1 MPDDAMDSAGGTAE
15 ALEAALGA
23 GAAPVRDLG
32 RNAAE
37 IIPVAI
43 ESSVGDAATLS
54 NVVAGLTEYDTI
66 SAEFATVDHLG
77 FELRVALSETE
88 AFLAGLLLP
97 LEGASSLLGLD
108 ISPEQMDD
116 AAFATAQAG
125 PISERLR
132 GFLDLLNLTLF
143 GDGLAGT
150 EVTLSELRRGQVEWT
165 MGMVQDVAQGSPPVR
180 IDADVA
186 LAAGAQTVVTLIVP
200 LSLLTRMGEQLGD
213 AATSAEVEP
222 AAASTPVTPSDGA
235 AALFGGPPSETN
247 VTAFPGASAQAA
259 SAGPKPVPG
268 LGPSDSAVHPVR
280 FPPLPAM
287 DAVGGPPQP
296 IDVLMDVSMR
306 VSVEL
311 GRSSLTVEEVL
322 ELGPGSVVEL
332 NKLAGEPVDIL
343 VNDRLIARGEV
354 VVVDENFGV
363 RITEIISPRQRAN
376 AMGR

>member
-1 MPDDAMDSAGGTAE
+1 MTGGAGEG
-15 ALEAALGA
+15 LDAALG
-23 GAAPVRDLG
+23 GNAAAIYDLA

-43 ESSVGDAATLS
+43 ESSVGDPATLS
-54 NVVAGLTEYDTI
+54 NVVATVTEYDAITG
-66 SAEFATVDHLG
+66 EFASIDHLG
-77 FELRVALSETE
+77 FELRIALSETE
-88 AFLAGLLLP
+88 AFLGGLLVP
-97 LEGASSLLGLD
+97 LDGANALLGID
-108 ISPEQMDD
+108 VSPEQMDD

-125 PISERLR
+125 PISERVR
-132 GFLDLLNLTLF
+132 GFLDLINLTLF
-143 GDGLAGT
+143 TEGLAGT
-150 EVTLSELRRGQVEWT
+150 EVTLSELRRGQAEWT

-180 IDADVA
+180 LDVTVA
-186 LAAGAQTVVTLIVP
+186 LGSGAETVVTFVLP
-200 LSLLTRMGEQLGD
+200 LSLLSRMAEELGSASTVEQPEPASS
-213 AATSAEVEP
+213 AATPSEAAE
-222 AAASTPVTPSDGA
+222 ALFGA
-235 AALFGGPPSETN
+235 AAQHN
-247 VTAFPGASAQAA
+247 VTAFPGTPPKAAPASPQ
-259 SAGPKPVPG
+259 PVPG
-268 LGPSDSAVHPVR
+268 LGPSESAVHPVR
-280 FPPLPAM
+280 FPPLPSM
-287 DAVGGPPQP
+287 EAVGSVPQP
-296 IDVLMDVSMR
+296 IDLLMDVSMR